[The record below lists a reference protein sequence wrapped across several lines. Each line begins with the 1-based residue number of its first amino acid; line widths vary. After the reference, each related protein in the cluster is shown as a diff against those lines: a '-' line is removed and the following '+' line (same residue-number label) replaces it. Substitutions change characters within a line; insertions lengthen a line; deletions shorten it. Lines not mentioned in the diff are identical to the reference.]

1 MLTGCREYR
10 KGLIDLARGT
20 VSVEDRRE
28 LVAHLDGCAD
38 CARLLD
44 DQLALSAA
52 LENLAGAPL
61 PEMATIEARVMAEF
75 DGLASRRAW
84 RWGIVSGIAAA
95 LCFGVIMMDHRGPA
109 MLPQRTAVVEQAP
122 LTIPAVAP
130 PEVSPIKQISQ
141 KTTRKQSVDSDQ
153 PFIEI
158 PYTVP
163 LAPEERTT
171 VVRMQVPVSALIAIG
186 FDMSDYD
193 PGATV
198 LVDVLVSQD
207 GRARAIRLVRSK

>member
-20 VSVEDRRE
+20 ISADDRRL
-28 LVAHLDGCAD
+28 LVVHLDVCAE

-61 PEMATIEARVMAEF
+61 PEMAAIEARVMAEF
-75 DGLASRRAW
+75 DGVASRRVW
-84 RWGIVSGIAAA
+84 RWGIVSGVAAA
-95 LCFGVIMMDHRGPA
+95 LCFGVIMMEHHRPPVEQQQTAAVEAPLAIPA
-109 MLPQRTAVVEQAP
+109 MAA
-122 LTIPAVAP
+122 
-130 PEVSPIKQISQ
+130 PEVSPIKRVSQ
-141 KTTRKQSVDSDQ
+141 KTTRKRQVDNDQ

-186 FDMSDYD
+186 FDMAEYD

-207 GRARAIRLVRSK
+207 GRARAVRLVRSR